1 MLEISVSCHW
11 KLSEQMIE
19 RSYFPFKWQISC
31 LKTWYVIFPNLSC
44 HKTWSICYTCNLL
57 GNWNCRR
64 CYYLPTIPLPT
75 LYPSYLPTPPLP
87 TSYRPISTPPLQID
101 IVISFAF
108 NEDIFPD
115 TIGTCLRWIITLL
128 CNRKQSPLKITI
140 EIMEPIIELLL

>member
-1 MLEISVSCHW
+1 MVCNISQPVLSQNMKHLLHLQFAW
-11 KLSEQMIE
+11 KL
-19 RSYFPFKWQISC
+19 K
-31 LKTWYVIFPNLSC
+31 LS
-44 HKTWSICYTCNLL
+44 TLL
-57 GNWNCRR
+57 LLT
-64 CYYLPTIPLPT
+64 YHTFTT